1 MAIVIYDAVTG
12 ATLNEIEHGPVYSV
26 VISPSGKQIAVGGVS
41 EQNEAIIY
49 GAESETLVEMV
60 IVMNNLARNQ
70 DSIGVVKVLNAG
82 GEIAVPSFVLQ
93 HDDYLL
99 NP

>member
-1 MAIVIYDAVTG
+1 MLAYLQG
-12 ATLNEIEHGPVYSV
+12 
-26 VISPSGKQIAVGGVS
+26 
-41 EQNEAIIY
+41 QNELQTLHKVFDAKFY
-49 GAESETLVEMV
+49 SASSSVMQLVEMV
-60 IVMNNLARNQ
+60 MVMNNLARNQ
-70 DSIGVVKVLNAG
+70 DSISVVKVLNAG